1 MYVYTT
7 LQPNTNQPQHSS
19 WIEPHFIYLTIIYS
33 DVCGLRCDSG
43 RRLRF
48 HRYNF
53 AVTEAHLVV
62 RIIPLIRMGGAQSSA
77 QTRHTASQQCIHRH
91 ASPCICVWTKL
102 YHFSFPF
109 HLYLIKYIWLSL

>member
-62 RIIPLIRMGGAQSSA
+62 RIYL
-77 QTRHTASQQCIHRH
+77 
-91 ASPCICVWTKL
+91 
-102 YHFSFPF
+102 SFE
-109 HLYLIKYIWLSL
+109 